1 MAIDLN
7 IYFKQ
12 TENSLIALS
21 DCILILDMSY
31 YSKGENYIKH
41 DANIWV
47 KSLLGIIKVSED
59 KNIDFILDYAVSI
72 NIENK
77 VIEEDTDFVAIQYKA
92 NDAILEVSSDQGDV
106 GKQITY
112 VERLLGG
119 NEIVKDPNHLLMKL
133 LKIYGPPNANF
144 DIVHLEI
151 LLSQILRNKDDI
163 QQLARLIKPYS
174 PTLVNIKKTVFSSSF
189 IQGLAFENIGE
200 AIRTGLIQEDINESS
215 IIEKI
220 VTGEVVEKIVKK

>member
-1 MAIDLN
+1 MVTDLS

-31 YSKGENYIKH
+31 YTKGENYIKN

-47 KSLLGIIKVSED
+47 KSLLSIMQVSQN
-59 KNIDFILDYAVSI
+59 KSIDFILDYAVSI
-72 NIENK
+72 NTENK
-77 VIEEDTDFVAIQYKA
+77 LIEEDVDFIAIQYKA

-106 GKQITY
+106 AKQITY

-119 NEIVKDPNHLLMKL
+119 YEIVKDPNHLLMKL

-151 LLSQILRNKDDI
+151 LLSQILRNKEDI
-163 QQLARLIKPYS
+163 QKLARLIKPYN

-200 AIRTGLIQEDINESS
+200 AIRTGLIQDDINEPS

-220 VTGEVVEKIVKK
+220 VSGEVIEKTVKK